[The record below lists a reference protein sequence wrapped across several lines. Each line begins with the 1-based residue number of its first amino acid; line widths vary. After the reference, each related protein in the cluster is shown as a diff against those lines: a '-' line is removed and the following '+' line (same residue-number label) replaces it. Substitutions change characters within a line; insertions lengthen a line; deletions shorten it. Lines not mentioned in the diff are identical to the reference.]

1 MIFVS
6 NFIRALA
13 YVIDVVLRIYFW
25 IVIIR
30 VIASWLNADPYNP
43 IVRFLYRATEP
54 VLRPIRKVLPP
65 IGGLDFS
72 PAVVILVIY
81 FLQIWLVPSLIQ
93 FSYSLR

>member
-13 YVIDVVLRIYFW
+13 YVIDVVLRLYFW

-30 VIASWLNADPYNP
+30 VIVSWVNADPYNP
-43 IVRFLYRATEP
+43 IVRFLYRVTEP
-54 VLRPIRKVLPP
+54 VFRPIRKIIPP
-65 IGGLDFS
+65 IGGIDLS